1 VSRPATAP
9 ASATS
14 SSPASPPTRSPA
26 TRAVRAIRLRP
37 RSTLALVA
45 ASLVGLAGFGWPLFD
60 ARLAGASQTSAHTS
74 DAPWL
79 FVGLLALLLAVV
91 LAEVGEGGI
100 DAKAVAVLGVLA
112 GCGAALRPLSGGATG
127 FSFVFLLMIP
137 AGRVLGRSFG
147 FVLGAVTLLASALLT
162 GGVGPW
168 LPFEMLG
175 CAWTGFGA
183 GCLPPAR
190 GRWEVALLAAYG
202 ALAGLVYGL
211 MLNLSFWP
219 FARYLPAQ
227 IAFVPGGSITT
238 NVAHWIRFDL
248 TTSLGFDI
256 PRAAGN
262 AVLTLFLGGPVL
274 AALRRVA
281 RRANFAAVPTFT
293 PLPPASREQAAGDF
307 VGDQLRC
314 GVELVDDEAARGGVQ
329 RLAAGVQGTHRGLWR
344 SGEPGPIRAGDPLRE
359 RPNIDS

>member
-1 VSRPATAP
+1 MVSRPVTAPVSTATA
-9 ASATS
+9 ASTPSAARPS
-14 SSPASPPTRSPA
+14 RG
-26 TRAVRAIRLRP
+26 VRAIRLRP

-45 ASLVGLAGFGWPLFD
+45 ASLVGLAGFAWPLFD

-91 LAEVGEGGI
+91 LAEVSDGGI

-127 FSFVFLLMIP
+127 FSFVFFLLIP

-190 GRWEVALLAAYG
+190 GRWEVAMLAGYG
-202 ALAGLVYGL
+202 AVSGLLYGL

-219 FARYLPAQ
+219 FARYLPPQ
-227 IAFVPGGSITT
+227 IAFVPGGSIGA
-238 NVAHWIRFDL
+238 NLVHWVRFDL

-256 PRAAGN
+256 PRAVGN
-262 AVLTLFLGGPVL
+262 ALLVLVLGGPILV
-274 AALRRVA
+274 ALRRVA
-281 RRANFAAVPTFT
+281 RRAAFDA
-293 PLPPASREQAAGDF
+293 PPG
-307 VGDQLRC
+307 
-314 GVELVDDEAARGGVQ
+314 
-329 RLAAGVQGTHRGLWR
+329 
-344 SGEPGPIRAGDPLRE
+344 
-359 RPNIDS
+359 